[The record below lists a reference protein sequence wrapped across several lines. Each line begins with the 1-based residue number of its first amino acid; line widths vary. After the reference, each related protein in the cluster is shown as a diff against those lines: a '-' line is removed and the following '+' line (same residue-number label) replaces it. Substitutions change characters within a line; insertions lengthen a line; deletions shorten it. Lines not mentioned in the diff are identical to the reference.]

1 MSGIVHHLNL
11 CMSADQLI
19 SDWCVDEDP
28 LCWMSKE
35 MECFSAETAERMYH
49 LCPETC
55 GFCNNFCA
63 DLATSCAELIDYCTF
78 SYWHQAVMKSRCRL
92 TCSFCRV
99 YNPKKFEPVNCSD
112 KISDCIY
119 KRHLCERIEHQHE
132 MRADCSYT
140 CKFCDFIRTSKN
152 IPTECQDS
160 EINCA
165 RKIHLSYV
173 EGRHNYYM
181 WHNCKRTCDNVDC
194 VHKLSASVRIA
205 LTFRKVSAAVFDVS
219 LVIPYSFV
227 CVSMGEPEDVDAML
241 EEALDKIE
249 DSDRNYGHG
258 HSEPMAALIRGEP
271 PKKEEHSGEEGS
283 EETPNAANGTEK
295 MDTEDGTALSLNKR
309 KKRAMNIRSDH
320 VPGLAIF
327 VDNTSQ
333 GERIQN
339 CCRIHF
345 QIFISDGMGI
355 TRCHVA
361 LWTIGSTGL
370 FLAFIPLLQLSYES
384 SSRSRSRS
392 RDKDKERKKRR
403 RSSSRD
409 HKKKSRYVYDRTYFL
424 CSWVMHSEFSEVINA
439 FYLTLVYSGT
449 LVLLD
454 TVGDSD
460 SRFANDEVRWLLISL
475 FLDLLLYCSYIQC
488 HLMFEDAFIS
498 GEVGDSRDRH
508 RRSRSRRHSRS
519 RSRDRRR
526 RSRSRERRRRSPS
539 WSRPRVLD
547 HRDRRGFSPPW
558 RRSPPRGPRL
568 PGPERRDVMPFTARR
583 SPPPNAKMDMTSEE
597 RDQRTVFILQIAK
610 ETRPRD
616 LEEFFSSVGHVRD
629 VRIITDSKT
638 RRSKGI
644 CYVEFWEIESV
655 NLALA
660 LNGQKLLGAPLV
672 IQPTLAE
679 RNRAANNTVGG
690 TLGFGPTN
698 TTGPLK
704 LYIENLEIATD
715 LSGVSKGYAYV
726 TFRHADDGKRA
737 MEQMNG
743 FELAGRPMKV
753 CSVEGDEMPP
763 PVPQRTLDTDDA
775 DRRGIDLGTSG
786 RLHLMAKLAEGSGL
800 ELPKSAK
807 EILAQNQQQLES
819 ATATGPAIPTIAT
832 QCFML
837 SNMFDPSQETGE
849 TWADEV
855 RDDVIEECAKNG
867 GVLHIFVD
875 KASPSGNVYV
885 KCPSVAAAF
894 KSVNALHGRWFS
906 GKVITANYVPVTSY
920 SQLFP
925 DSVVAREPI
934 LSAVKP
940 PPTATAM
947 PGVGY

>member
-1 MSGIVHHLNL
+1 M
-11 CMSADQLI
+11 
-19 SDWCVDEDP
+19 W
-28 LCWMSKE
+28 
-35 MECFSAETAERMYH
+35 T
-49 LCPETC
+49 
-55 GFCNNFCA
+55 
-63 DLATSCAELIDYCTF
+63 
-78 SYWHQAVMKSRCRL
+78 
-92 TCSFCRV
+92 
-99 YNPKKFEPVNCSD
+99 
-112 KISDCIY
+112 
-119 KRHLCERIEHQHE
+119 
-132 MRADCSYT
+132 MR
-140 CKFCDFIRTSKN
+140 
-152 IPTECQDS
+152 
-160 EINCA
+160 
-165 RKIHLSYV
+165 
-173 EGRHNYYM
+173 
-181 WHNCKRTCDNVDC
+181 
-194 VHKLSASVRIA
+194 
-205 LTFRKVSAAVFDVS
+205 
-219 LVIPYSFV
+219 
-227 CVSMGEPEDVDAML
+227 
-241 EEALDKIE
+241 
-249 DSDRNYGHG
+249 
-258 HSEPMAALIRGEP
+258 
-271 PKKEEHSGEEGS
+271 
-283 EETPNAANGTEK
+283 
-295 MDTEDGTALSLNKR
+295 
-309 KKRAMNIRSDH
+309 
-320 VPGLAIF
+320 
-327 VDNTSQ
+327 
-333 GERIQN
+333 
-339 CCRIHF
+339 
-345 QIFISDGMGI
+345 
-355 TRCHVA
+355 
-361 LWTIGSTGL
+361 
-370 FLAFIPLLQLSYES
+370 S

-392 RDKDKERKKRR
+392 RDRDKEKKKRR

-409 HKKKSRYVYDRTYFL
+409 NKKKSRSR
-424 CSWVMHSEFSEVINA
+424 SRSRRHSRKRSH
-439 FYLTLVYSGT
+439 
-449 LVLLD
+449 
-454 TVGDSD
+454 
-460 SRFANDEVRWLLISL
+460 SRRRSR
-475 FLDLLLYCSYIQC
+475 
-488 HLMFEDAFIS
+488 
-498 GEVGDSRDRH
+498 SRDRH

-704 LYIENLEIATD
+704 LYVGQLHTSITEDMLGRIFDPFGKIENLEIATD

-753 CSVEGDEMPP
+753 CSVEGDELPP
-763 PVPQRTLDTDDA
+763 PIPQRTLDTDDA

-819 ATATGPAIPTIAT
+819 ATATGPVIPPIAT

-849 TWADEV
+849 NWADEV

-875 KASPSGNVYV
+875 KASPNGNVYV

-906 GKVITANYVPVTSY
+906 GKVITANYVPVGSY

-925 DSVVAREPI
+925 DSVIAREPI

-940 PPTATAM
+940 VM
-947 PGVGY
+947 PVQIGKIWL

>member
-1 MSGIVHHLNL
+1 
-11 CMSADQLI
+11 
-19 SDWCVDEDP
+19 
-28 LCWMSKE
+28 
-35 MECFSAETAERMYH
+35 
-49 LCPETC
+49 
-55 GFCNNFCA
+55 
-63 DLATSCAELIDYCTF
+63 
-78 SYWHQAVMKSRCRL
+78 
-92 TCSFCRV
+92 
-99 YNPKKFEPVNCSD
+99 
-112 KISDCIY
+112 
-119 KRHLCERIEHQHE
+119 
-132 MRADCSYT
+132 
-140 CKFCDFIRTSKN
+140 
-152 IPTECQDS
+152 
-160 EINCA
+160 
-165 RKIHLSYV
+165 
-173 EGRHNYYM
+173 
-181 WHNCKRTCDNVDC
+181 
-194 VHKLSASVRIA
+194 
-205 LTFRKVSAAVFDVS
+205 
-219 LVIPYSFV
+219 
-227 CVSMGEPEDVDAML
+227 ML

-258 HSEPMAALIRGEP
+258 HEQPMEALIRSELPKNDEP
-271 PKKEEHSGEEGS
+271 SGEETS
-283 EETPNAANGTEK
+283 TEARNAINGGGDKIE
-295 MDTEDGTALSLNKR
+295 TEDARQTSSSVKKKESSEQ
-309 KKRAMNIRSDH
+309 KKRSHSR
-320 VPGLAIF
+320 
-327 VDNTSQ
+327 
-333 GERIQN
+333 
-339 CCRIHF
+339 
-345 QIFISDGMGI
+345 
-355 TRCHVA
+355 
-361 LWTIGSTGL
+361 
-370 FLAFIPLLQLSYES
+370 S

-392 RDKDKERKKRR
+392 RDKDKDKKKRR

-409 HKKKSRYVYDRTYFL
+409 HKKKSRSR
-424 CSWVMHSEFSEVINA
+424 SRSRKHS
-439 FYLTLVYSGT
+439 
-449 LVLLD
+449 
-454 TVGDSD
+454 
-460 SRFANDEVRWLLISL
+460 SRKRSP
-475 FLDLLLYCSYIQC
+475 
-488 HLMFEDAFIS
+488 
-498 GEVGDSRDRH
+498 SRRRSRSKDRH

-519 RSRDRRR
+519 KSRDRRR
-526 RSRSRERRRRSPS
+526 RSRSRDRRRRSPS

-690 TLGFGPTN
+690 TLGFGPAN
-698 TTGPLK
+698 TIGPLK
-704 LYIENLEIATD
+704 LYVGQLHTSITEDMLGRIFDPFGKIEGLEIATD

-753 CSVEGDEMPP
+753 CSVDGDELPTAA
-763 PVPQRTLDTDDA
+763 QRTLDNDDA

-807 EILAQNQQQLES
+807 DMLAQNQQQLDS
-819 ATATGPAIPTIAT
+819 VTSNNPAIPPIAT

-837 SNMFDPSQETGE
+837 SNMFDPAQETSE
-849 TWADEV
+849 TWAEEV

-867 GVLHIFVD
+867 GILHIFVD
-875 KASPSGNVYV
+875 KASPNGNVYV
-885 KCPSVAAAF
+885 KCPSVSAAF

-906 GKVITANYVPVTSY
+906 GKVITANYVPVASY

-925 DSVVAREPI
+925 DSLIMREPI
-934 LSAVKP
+934 MSSMKP
-940 PPTATAM
+940 PVAATTVM

>member
-1 MSGIVHHLNL
+1 M
-11 CMSADQLI
+11 
-19 SDWCVDEDP
+19 
-28 LCWMSKE
+28 
-35 MECFSAETAERMYH
+35 
-49 LCPETC
+49 
-55 GFCNNFCA
+55 
-63 DLATSCAELIDYCTF
+63 
-78 SYWHQAVMKSRCRL
+78 
-92 TCSFCRV
+92 
-99 YNPKKFEPVNCSD
+99 
-112 KISDCIY
+112 
-119 KRHLCERIEHQHE
+119 
-132 MRADCSYT
+132 
-140 CKFCDFIRTSKN
+140 
-152 IPTECQDS
+152 
-160 EINCA
+160 
-165 RKIHLSYV
+165 
-173 EGRHNYYM
+173 
-181 WHNCKRTCDNVDC
+181 
-194 VHKLSASVRIA
+194 
-205 LTFRKVSAAVFDVS
+205 
-219 LVIPYSFV
+219 
-227 CVSMGEPEDVDAML
+227 
-241 EEALDKIE
+241 
-249 DSDRNYGHG
+249 
-258 HSEPMAALIRGEP
+258 
-271 PKKEEHSGEEGS
+271 
-283 EETPNAANGTEK
+283 
-295 MDTEDGTALSLNKR
+295 
-309 KKRAMNIRSDH
+309 
-320 VPGLAIF
+320 
-327 VDNTSQ
+327 
-333 GERIQN
+333 
-339 CCRIHF
+339 
-345 QIFISDGMGI
+345 
-355 TRCHVA
+355 
-361 LWTIGSTGL
+361 
-370 FLAFIPLLQLSYES
+370 
-384 SSRSRSRS
+384 
-392 RDKDKERKKRR
+392 
-403 RSSSRD
+403 
-409 HKKKSRYVYDRTYFL
+409 
-424 CSWVMHSEFSEVINA
+424 
-439 FYLTLVYSGT
+439 
-449 LVLLD
+449 
-454 TVGDSD
+454 
-460 SRFANDEVRWLLISL
+460 
-475 FLDLLLYCSYIQC
+475 
-488 HLMFEDAFIS
+488 
-498 GEVGDSRDRH
+498 
-508 RRSRSRRHSRS
+508 
-519 RSRDRRR
+519 
-526 RSRSRERRRRSPS
+526 
-539 WSRPRVLD
+539 
-547 HRDRRGFSPPW
+547 
-558 RRSPPRGPRL
+558 

-704 LYIENLEIATD
+704 LYVGQLHTSITEDMLGRIFDPFGKIENLEIATD

-753 CSVEGDEMPP
+753 CSVEGDELPP

-786 RLHLMAKLAEGSGL
+786 RLHLMAKLAEGGSGL

-819 ATATGPAIPTIAT
+819 ATVTGPAIPPIAT

-875 KASPSGNVYV
+875 KASPNGNVYV

-906 GKVITANYVPVTSY
+906 GKVITANYVPVASY

-940 PPTATAM
+940 PTTATAM
-947 PGVGY
+947 PGIGY

>member
-1 MSGIVHHLNL
+1 M
-11 CMSADQLI
+11 
-19 SDWCVDEDP
+19 
-28 LCWMSKE
+28 
-35 MECFSAETAERMYH
+35 
-49 LCPETC
+49 
-55 GFCNNFCA
+55 CA
-63 DLATSCAELIDYCTF
+63 DF
-78 SYWHQAVMKSRCRL
+78 SSNFYVDLVLQL
-92 TCSFCRV
+92 F
-99 YNPKKFEPVNCSD
+99 
-112 KISDCIY
+112 
-119 KRHLCERIEHQHE
+119 LCLR
-132 MRADCSYT
+132 
-140 CKFCDFIRTSKN
+140 KN
-152 IPTECQDS
+152 
-160 EINCA
+160 
-165 RKIHLSYV
+165 
-173 EGRHNYYM
+173 
-181 WHNCKRTCDNVDC
+181 
-194 VHKLSASVRIA
+194 
-205 LTFRKVSAAVFDVS
+205 
-219 LVIPYSFV
+219 
-227 CVSMGEPEDVDAML
+227 MGEPEDVDAML

-258 HSEPMAALIRGEP
+258 HAEPMAALIRGELMKQEEP
-271 PKKEEHSGEEGS
+271 SGESSEEHN
-283 EETPNAANGTEK
+283 TTNGTEK
-295 MDTEDGTALSLNKR
+295 MDGDGMASSHSKKKKESNEH
-309 KKRAMNIRSDH
+309 KKRSRSR
-320 VPGLAIF
+320 
-327 VDNTSQ
+327 S
-333 GERIQN
+333 R
-339 CCRIHF
+339 
-345 QIFISDGMGI
+345 
-355 TRCHVA
+355 
-361 LWTIGSTGL
+361 
-370 FLAFIPLLQLSYES
+370 S

-392 RDKDKERKKRR
+392 RDKDKEKKKRR

-409 HKKKSRYVYDRTYFL
+409 HKKKSRSR
-424 CSWVMHSEFSEVINA
+424 SRSRRHS
-439 FYLTLVYSGT
+439 
-449 LVLLD
+449 
-454 TVGDSD
+454 
-460 SRFANDEVRWLLISL
+460 SRKRSH
-475 FLDLLLYCSYIQC
+475 SRRR
-488 HLMFEDAFIS
+488 S
-498 GEVGDSRDRH
+498 RSRDRH

-704 LYIENLEIATD
+704 LYVGQLHTSITEDMLGRIFDPFGKIENLEIATD

-819 ATATGPAIPTIAT
+819 ATVTGPAIPPIAT

-875 KASPSGNVYV
+875 KASPNGNVYV

-906 GKVITANYVPVTSY
+906 GKVITANYVPVASY

-940 PPTATAM
+940 PVVTAAI

>member
-1 MSGIVHHLNL
+1 
-11 CMSADQLI
+11 
-19 SDWCVDEDP
+19 
-28 LCWMSKE
+28 
-35 MECFSAETAERMYH
+35 
-49 LCPETC
+49 
-55 GFCNNFCA
+55 
-63 DLATSCAELIDYCTF
+63 
-78 SYWHQAVMKSRCRL
+78 
-92 TCSFCRV
+92 
-99 YNPKKFEPVNCSD
+99 
-112 KISDCIY
+112 
-119 KRHLCERIEHQHE
+119 
-132 MRADCSYT
+132 
-140 CKFCDFIRTSKN
+140 
-152 IPTECQDS
+152 
-160 EINCA
+160 
-165 RKIHLSYV
+165 
-173 EGRHNYYM
+173 
-181 WHNCKRTCDNVDC
+181 
-194 VHKLSASVRIA
+194 
-205 LTFRKVSAAVFDVS
+205 
-219 LVIPYSFV
+219 
-227 CVSMGEPEDVDAML
+227 ML

-258 HSEPMAALIRGEP
+258 HAEPMAALIRGEP
-271 PKKEEHSGEEGS
+271 PKKEEPSGEEGS
-283 EETPNAANGTEK
+283 EETSNAANGTGK
-295 MDTEDGTALSLNKR
+295 MDTEDGTALSHNKKKKGSNER
-309 KKRAMNIRSDH
+309 KKRSRSR
-320 VPGLAIF
+320 
-327 VDNTSQ
+327 S
-333 GERIQN
+333 R
-339 CCRIHF
+339 
-345 QIFISDGMGI
+345 
-355 TRCHVA
+355 
-361 LWTIGSTGL
+361 
-370 FLAFIPLLQLSYES
+370 S

-392 RDKDKERKKRR
+392 RDKDKEKKKRR

-409 HKKKSRYVYDRTYFL
+409 HKKKSRSR
-424 CSWVMHSEFSEVINA
+424 SRSRRHS
-439 FYLTLVYSGT
+439 
-449 LVLLD
+449 
-454 TVGDSD
+454 
-460 SRFANDEVRWLLISL
+460 SRKRSH
-475 FLDLLLYCSYIQC
+475 SRRR
-488 HLMFEDAFIS
+488 S
-498 GEVGDSRDRH
+498 RSRDRH

-704 LYIENLEIATD
+704 LYVGQLHTSITEDMLGRIFDPFGKIENLEIATD

-726 TFRHADDGKRA
+726 TLFMLHKLILLVVSLQAFQFRHADDGKRA

-753 CSVEGDEMPP
+753 CSVEGDELPP

-819 ATATGPAIPTIAT
+819 ATATGPAIPPIAT

-875 KASPSGNVYV
+875 KASPNGNVYV

-906 GKVITANYVPVTSY
+906 GKVITANYVPVASY

-925 DSVVAREPI
+925 DSVIAREPI

-940 PPTATAM
+940 QTVAVSL
-947 PGVGY
+947 PGIGY